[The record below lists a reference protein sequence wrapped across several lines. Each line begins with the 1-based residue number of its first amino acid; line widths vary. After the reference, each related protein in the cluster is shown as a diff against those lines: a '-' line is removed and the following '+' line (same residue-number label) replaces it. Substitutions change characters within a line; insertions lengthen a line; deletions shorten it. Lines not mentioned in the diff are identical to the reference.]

1 MSEEAMRITREYLN
15 MAAELDED
23 QAFEWLTALHPE
35 YVDDVLDYLEEFT
48 YNISKNYY
56 RG

>member
-1 MSEEAMRITREYLN
+1 MNEAAMTITRKYLT
-15 MAAELDED
+15 MAQELDED
-23 QAFEWLTALHPE
+23 QAFDWLTAKHPE